1 MGLAGARHARAAPLT
16 SKERPLNL
24 EIVARFPSGAP
35 VVKDYLA
42 GAPAAAP
49 FYAGSW
55 SDPASFET
63 KAAEVDGR
71 FGPDERR
78 RAAEAVRPHDE
89 AGRARLER
97 FVEEGGYMV
106 TTGQQPGLFTGP
118 LYSIYK
124 GLTAVCL
131 AAELEAHL
139 GKPVIPLFW
148 VGSEDHDWAEC
159 NHTFV
164 LDAENRLH
172 KVEVADPAGDSR
184 RPIHR
189 IELGAELTEALDA
202 FASMLPE
209 TDFSE
214 EALDV
219 LRRAYE
225 PGRTLGRGF
234 RETVDALLGPMGLM
248 TTESSDRV
256 VKEVSGPV
264 LWDALERSVEHEA
277 VLSETTA
284 LLGAAGYQPQVAV
297 LAEAVNLFLEGPG
310 GRERLY
316 RDGAGFRLHTSEEQ
330 RSLDEIRA
338 EVTADPHAL
347 SPNVFLRPVVESSV
361 FPTLSYVAGPGELAY
376 FAQLERYFALQ
387 DIRMPVV
394 YPRIAYTLVEA
405 KVGKVLKKHGLDVDA
420 LAEPF
425 HEVAAAFARE
435 EVPDDV
441 RRALGTLR
449 GAVGQGSAQLL
460 EAARPIDPTLKGPVQ
475 AARNASLAAFA
486 DAEKKILQSVKRQ
499 SEIALGQLEKAQKNL
514 FPEGRPQERCLNV
527 FQYLVRY
534 GDALLPA
541 LAERARELVRMK
553 GMEVTSAEEV

>member
-1 MGLAGARHARAAPLT
+1 M
-16 SKERPLNL
+16 
-24 EIVARFPSGAP
+24 
-35 VVKDYLA
+35 
-42 GAPAAAP
+42 P

-55 SDPASFET
+55 SDPGSFEG
-63 KAAEVDGR
+63 KAAEVDSR
-71 FGPDERR
+71 FGRDERR
-78 RAAEAVRPHDE
+78 RVAEAVRPHDE

-97 FVEEGGYMV
+97 FVEEGGFMV

-124 GLTAVCL
+124 GITAVCL

-164 LDAENRLH
+164 LDAENRLQR
-172 KVEVADPAGDSR
+172 VQVADPGGDSR

-189 IELGAELTEALDA
+189 IDLGAELTEALSA

-214 EALDV
+214 AALDV

-234 RETVDALLGPMGLM
+234 RETVDALLGPLGLM

-256 VKEVSGPV
+256 VKEVSAPV

-277 VLSETTA
+277 VLTETTGR
-284 LLGAAGYQPQVAV
+284 LQAAGYEPQVAV
-297 LAEAVNLFLEGPG
+297 LAGAVNLFLEGPG

-316 RDGAGFRLHTSEEQ
+316 RDDDGFRLHTSGEH

-338 EVTADPHAL
+338 EVTADPH
-347 SPNVFLRPVVESSV
+347 NVFLRPVVESRV
-361 FPTLSYVAGPGELAY
+361 FPTLSYVAGPGEVAY

-405 KVGKVLKKHGLDVDA
+405 KVGKVLKKLDIDVEA
-420 LAEPF
+420 LAQPF

-435 EVPDDV
+435 EVPDEV

-460 EAARPIDPTLKGPVQ
+460 EAARPIDPTLKGPIQ
-475 AARNASLAAFA
+475 AARNASLVAFA

-514 FPEGRPQERCLNV
+514 FPEGRPQERCLNI

-534 GDALLPA
+534 GDALIPA
-541 LAERARELVRMK
+541 LAERARDLVRMK
-553 GMEVTSAEEV
+553 GVEVTSAEEA